1 MRMGLNSDRKVKIM
15 YLENDG
21 EVNEI
26 IVFGYSVEMGF
37 AIVRVLGDNMELSK
51 ILKLGEV
58 IDQFG
63 TENTNIDN
71 VMKYL
76 L

>member
-1 MRMGLNSDRKVKIM
+1 
-15 YLENDG
+15 
-21 EVNEI
+21 
-26 IVFGYSVEMGF
+26 MGF
-37 AIVRVLGDNMELSK
+37 AIVRVLGDDMELSK